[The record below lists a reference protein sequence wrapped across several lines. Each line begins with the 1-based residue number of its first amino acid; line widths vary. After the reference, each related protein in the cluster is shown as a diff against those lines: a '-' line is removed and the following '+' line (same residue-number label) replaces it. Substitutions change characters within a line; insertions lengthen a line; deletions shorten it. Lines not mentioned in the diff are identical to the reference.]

1 MAFSCYSVFLRTSP
15 TPIQLPPRLLVLD
28 LCVCLCVYAVRMKLQ
43 SHVIPFM
50 TVDQILLSLQIYFA
64 PPCCGALY
72 HGVSHTH
79 TLRQAG
85 GRKETRVGFSKNWSI
100 QHAGKH
106 SQLEWEKE
114 RRERDW
120 KNTEQTTANLENANT
135 CYCCV

>member
-15 TPIQLPPRLLVLD
+15 TPIQLPPRLFVLD

-43 SHVIPFM
+43 SHDCGSNSAVI
-50 TVDQILLSLQIYFA
+50 TNILCTALLWSTLSW
-64 PPCCGALY
+64 C
-72 HGVSHTH
+72 HTH
-79 TLRQAG
+79 IHCARQG

>member
-43 SHVIPFM
+43 SHVIQFT

-72 HGVSHTH
+72 HGVTH
-79 TLRQAG
+79 TYIAPGRGGERKHVLGFLRTGAFNMQ
-85 GRKETRVGFSKNWSI
+85 ENI
-100 QHAGKH
+100 
-106 SQLEWEKE
+106 
-114 RRERDW
+114 
-120 KNTEQTTANLENANT
+120 AN
-135 CYCCV
+135 